1 MTKNNPQIVP
11 PTTVGI
17 TYTIPNMMMVKIAKE
32 EAVAAVL
39 RAVNAA
45 YYMGAIS

>member
-1 MTKNNPQIVP
+1 MTNTIKSSAPI
-11 PTTVGI
+11 TVAI
-17 TYTIPNMMMVKIAKE
+17 TYTIPNMMMVKLAKE
-32 EAVAAVL
+32 EAIATVL